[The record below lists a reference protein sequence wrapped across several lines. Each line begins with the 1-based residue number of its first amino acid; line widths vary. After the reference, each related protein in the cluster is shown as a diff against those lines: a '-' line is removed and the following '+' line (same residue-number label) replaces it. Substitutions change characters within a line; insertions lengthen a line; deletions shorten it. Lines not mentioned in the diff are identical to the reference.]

1 MENPDTADAAGLIY
15 RLKDRPPFGPSLL
28 AAVQHLLAS
37 VVAIAT
43 PTLVIGQALDLGDR
57 LPFLISMS
65 LMVSGVATFI
75 QSRRIGPVGA
85 GLLSLQGTS
94 FNFVPVIIAAGLSV
108 KHAGG
113 GPDAVLA
120 MIFGLCLAGSVVE
133 MVLSRFV
140 ERLRRIITPTVTGTV
155 ITAIGLSLVGV
166 AFDEVAGDAG
176 TANYGNPVNL
186 ALALFVIAAI
196 VAANFQPNRTLR
208 IAAVLAGLAAGC
220 LVAAPFGLL
229 DLGGLAGQPLVVV
242 PVPLKFGLDFD
253 VALFV
258 PIAFLYMITSIE
270 TVGDLTA
277 NSVISG
283 EPVEGPVYLGRIRRG
298 LLGDGVNSALAAIFN
313 TFPNTTFSQN
323 NGIIQ
328 LTGIASRHVA
338 LFTGPLL
345 VLLGAVP
352 VFAALFTVIPKPV
365 IGGAL
370 LVLFGSIAANGI
382 RILSTQPFD
391 RKRIFVISISLA
403 LGVGVALVPDA
414 LKQLPDALRNIL
426 GSSVTV
432 TGLTAIIL
440 TLAIPEPKP
449 ASAATAERQS

>member
-1 MENPDTADAAGLIY
+1 VENPDTADAAGLIY
-15 RLKDRPPFGPSLL
+15 RLNDRPPFGPSLL

-140 ERLRRIITPTVTGTV
+140 DRLRRIITPTVTGTV
-155 ITAIGLSLVGV
+155 ITAIGLSLVAV

-176 TANYGNPVNL
+176 TANYGNPANL

-220 LVAAPFGLL
+220 LVAAPLGLL

-277 NSVISG
+277 NSVVSG

-449 ASAATAERQS
+449 GD